1 MATKQENYVMHCIWT
16 SGVSRDL
23 GALLKNIRDS
33 KEYTR
38 NEKVLRNSVL
48 ARIRTSLEGTQAF
61 HRQEDAMPQARI
73 LCSQFQTLMPTP
85 ESTESR
91 STTVGTL

>member
-23 GALLKNIRDS
+23 GALLKNIRDF

-38 NEKVLRNSVL
+38 NEKGLRNSVL
-48 ARIRTSLEGTQAF
+48 ARICTSLEGTHAF
-61 HRQEDAMPQARI
+61 HRQEDAIPQAQT
-73 LCSQFQTLMPTP
+73 LCSRFHMLMPRAH
-85 ESTESR
+85 SR
-91 STTVGTL
+91 RTWGA